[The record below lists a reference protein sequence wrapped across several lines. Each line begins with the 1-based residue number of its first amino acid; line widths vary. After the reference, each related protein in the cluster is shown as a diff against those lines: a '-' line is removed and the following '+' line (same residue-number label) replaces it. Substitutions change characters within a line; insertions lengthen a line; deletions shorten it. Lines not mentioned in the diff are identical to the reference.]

1 MRNSILAMC
10 LGLGIVVTPTKIAL
24 SVPAIQQEI
33 DRATEA
39 MIRGDYAT
47 AIAIW
52 QQAKQS
58 LITRRNTE
66 ADLETTILIDNYLSL
81 SYQEIGDLAKAQ
93 TAIASATKLKQ
104 ELNSDL
110 LAKVYNTQANL
121 QLKQDNPQAAAL
133 NFRAAK
139 ELYQKNQ
146 DTEGEVGAAINEAIA
161 LQKLGQYR
169 TAQKI
174 LEKTELKLA
183 AMPDSLQALGYKA
196 LGTTYATIGDFSAAR
211 EKLEASIALTQDK
224 DLEATAKTKIDL
236 AAAIGFSEPETAI
249 KLLQSVASSSQNG
262 ETKAIALLN
271 SIDLYIEAQDWTKAR
286 EIALDSQNLIFESHN
301 NSAKIDLIKKMA
313 MIESHKNSVS
323 FPQHQSWLSSLKLL
337 APKSDLINQ
346 KHKQLLEQIAQSAQS
361 KGIVRT
367 ESYAVGTLA
376 YLEEQQG
383 NLSLAIALN
392 LYALDLTN
400 KIEAE
405 DIAYQWQWQL
415 GRIYKTQAETNKAMQ
430 RGLGEGLSPGVSPG
444 VYMPRGLP
452 HKRLHQEAIASYQ
465 QAVENLGKIREDLV
479 AFNPESQYSFRES
492 VEPVYRQLVEL
503 LISQPTQENLI
514 QARNTI
520 ESLQMAELEN
530 YFRQACL
537 QAQPEQID
545 EIDPLAATIY
555 PIVTSK
561 KLAVLTSIPGQ
572 PIKLHTQD
580 ITPDEIESQV
590 KQLRGQFNPAASN
603 KRRKAQSQEF
613 YSWLVEPSI
622 KDLKAAKIETLVFI
636 LDSGLRNL
644 PVSAL
649 YDGKQ
654 YLVENY
660 AIALTPGLQLL
671 PSQTLEPKNM
681 EAVVGGLSEANQGF
695 AALPGVKTEVQE
707 IATSIDS
714 KLLLNQEFTNDRLRQ
729 TLKATSEAPILHLA
743 THGQFSSKAEETFIL
758 TWDDRVDVNE
768 LEQLLKVRE
777 ETPKLIPI
785 ELLVLSACK
794 TAQGDDKAAL
804 GIAGIALK
812 SGARSTLGTLWS
824 VSDESTALLIDRVY
838 KQIAIAPQNKAQIL
852 RQAQLELIQS
862 EQFNHPYYWAPF
874 VLVGNWT

>member
-10 LGLGIVVTPTKIAL
+10 LGLGIIVTPIKVAL
-24 SVPAIQQEI
+24 SVPVSIQQEI
-33 DRATEA
+33 DRGREA
-39 MIRGDYAT
+39 MVRGDYAT
-47 AIAIW
+47 AIALW
-52 QQAKQS
+52 QQAKQI
-58 LITRRNTE
+58 ITRRNTE
-66 ADLETTILIDNYLSL
+66 TDLETAILIDNFLSL
-81 SYQEIGDLAKAQ
+81 GYQEIGDLAKAQ
-93 TAIASATKLKQ
+93 TAIASATKLLEQQ

-110 LAKVYNTQANL
+110 VARVYNTQANL
-121 QLKQDNPQAAAL
+121 NLKQDNPQAAAL

-139 ELYQKNQ
+139 KLYQKNQ

-174 LEKTELKLA
+174 LEKTERKLT
-183 AMPDSLQALGYKA
+183 AMPDSLQAAGYKA
-196 LGTTYATIGDFSAAR
+196 LGTTYATIGDFSTAR
-211 EKLEASIALTQDK
+211 KKLEASIALTQDK

-249 KLLQSVASSSQNG
+249 ELLQSVALSWQNE
-262 ETKAIALLN
+262 ETIAIARLN
-271 SIDLYIEAQDWTKAR
+271 SIHLYIEAENWTKAR
-286 EIALDSQNLIFESHN
+286 EIALNSQDLILDLPHN
-301 NSAKIDLIKKMA
+301 DSAKIDLIKKMA
-313 MIESHKNSVS
+313 TVESHLVS
-323 FPQHQSWLSSLKLL
+323 FPHQSWLSSLKLI
-337 APKSDLINQ
+337 ARRSDLVNPE
-346 KHKQLLEQIAQSAQS
+346 HKQLLKQIAQSA
-361 KGIVRT
+361 KTEGIVRT

-383 NLSLAIALN
+383 NFAEAIALN
-392 LYALDLTN
+392 KYALDLTN

-405 DIAYQWQWQL
+405 DIAYRWQWQL
-415 GRIYKTQAETNKAMQ
+415 GRIYKTQRKTKD
-430 RGLGEGLSPGVSPG
+430 
-444 VYMPRGLP
+444 
-452 HKRLHQEAIASYQ
+452 AIASYQ
-465 QAVENLGKIREDLV
+465 QAVNNLGQIREDLV
-479 AFNPESQYSFRES
+479 TFNPESQYSFRES

-503 LISQPTQENLI
+503 LISQPTQDNLI

-530 YFRQACL
+530 YFRSSCL
-537 QAQPEQID
+537 QAKPEQID
-545 EIDPLAATIY
+545 KIDPFAATIY
-555 PIVTSK
+555 PIITSE
-561 KLAVLTSIPGQ
+561 KLAVLTSIPGR
-572 PIKLHTQD
+572 PIKLHTQA
-580 ITPDEIESQV
+580 ITADEIESQFIE
-590 KQLRGQFNPAASN
+590 LWGQFNPAASN
-603 KRRKAQSQEF
+603 NRRKAQSQKF

-644 PVSAL
+644 PVAAL
-649 YDGKQ
+649 YDGEQ

-671 PSQTLEPKNM
+671 PSQTLEPRNL
-681 EAVVGGLSEANQGF
+681 EAVVGGISEASQGF
-695 AALPGVKTEVQE
+695 VALPGVDTEVRE

-714 KLLLNQEFTNDRLRQ
+714 KLLLNQEFTSDRLRQ
-729 TLKATSEAPILHLA
+729 TLKATTEAPILHLA

-758 TWDDRVDVNE
+758 TWDDRIDVNE

-838 KQIAIAPQNKAQIL
+838 EQIAIASENKAQIL
-852 RQAQLELIQS
+852 RQAQLELIRS
-862 EQFNHPYYWAPF
+862 EKFNHPYYWSPF
-874 VLVGNWT
+874 VLIGNWT

>member
-1 MRNSILAMC
+1 MRNSILAIC
-10 LGLGIVVTPTKIAL
+10 LGLGIVVTPMKIAL
-24 SVPAIQQEI
+24 GVPDIQQEI

-39 MIRGDYAT
+39 MIRGDYTT
-47 AIAIW
+47 AIALL

-66 ADLETTILIDNYLSL
+66 PVLETAILIDNFLSL
-81 SYQEIGDLAKAQ
+81 GYQEIGDLTKAQ
-93 TAIASATKLKQ
+93 TAIASATQLLEQQ
-104 ELNSDL
+104 EFNSDL
-110 LAKVYNTQANL
+110 VAKVYNTQANL
-121 QLKQDNPQAAAL
+121 KLKQDNPQAAAL
-133 NFRAAK
+133 NFRTAK
-139 ELYQKNQ
+139 ELYQRNE

-174 LEKTELKLA
+174 LQKTELKLA
-183 AMPDSLQALGYKA
+183 AMPDSLQAAGYKA

-211 EKLEASIALTQDK
+211 EKLEASIALTKDK

-236 AAAIGFSEPETAI
+236 AAVIQFSEPKTAI
-249 KLLQSVASSSQNG
+249 ELLHSVASSSQNE
-262 ETKAIALLN
+262 ETFAIAKLN
-271 SIDLYIEAQDWTKAR
+271 LINIYIEAEDWAKAR
-286 EIALDSQNLIFESHN
+286 ETALDSQDLIFDLPHN
-301 NSAKIDLIKKMA
+301 DYAKIDLIKKIA
-313 MIESHKNSVS
+313 IIKSHLVSSV
-323 FPQHQSWLSSLKLL
+323 PQHQSWLSSLELL
-337 APKSDLINQ
+337 TDKSDLINP
-346 KHKQLLEQIAQSAQS
+346 KHKQVLEQIAQAAQS
-361 KGIVRT
+361 EGIVRT

-383 NLSLAIALN
+383 NLSRAIALN
-392 LYALDLTN
+392 LYALDLAN

-415 GRIYKTQAETNKAMQ
+415 GRIYKERAETTK
-430 RGLGEGLSPGVSPG
+430 
-444 VYMPRGLP
+444 
-452 HKRLHQEAIASYQ
+452 AIASYQ
-465 QAVENLGKIREDLV
+465 KAVNNLGKIREDLV
-479 AFNPESQYSFRES
+479 AFNPESQYSFRET

-530 YFRQACL
+530 YFRSSCL
-537 QAQPEQID
+537 EAKPEQID
-545 EIDPLAATIY
+545 TIDPLAATIY
-555 PIVTSK
+555 PIVTSE
-561 KLAVLTSIPGQ
+561 KLAVLISIPDR
-572 PIKLHTQD
+572 PIELHTED
-580 ITPDEIESQV
+580 ITADKIESKV
-590 KQLRGQFNPAASN
+590 KKLRGQFNPSASN

-613 YSWLVEPSI
+613 YSWLVKPAIE
-622 KDLKAAKIETLVFI
+622 DFKAAKIETLVFI

-671 PSQTLEPKNM
+671 PSQIEPKNL
-681 EAVVGGLSEANQGF
+681 EAVVAGLSQARQGF
-695 AALPGVKTEVQE
+695 AALPGVNTEARE
-707 IATSIDS
+707 IANSIDS
-714 KLLLNQEFTNDRLRQ
+714 KLLLDREFTNERLRQ
-729 TLKATSEAPILHLA
+729 ALKATTEAPILHLA
-743 THGQFSSKAEETFIL
+743 THGQYSSKAEETFIL
-758 TWDDRVDVNE
+758 TWDDRIDVNE
-768 LEQLLKVRE
+768 LEQLLKIRE
-777 ETPKLIPI
+777 ETPKIIPI

-794 TAQGDDKAAL
+794 TARGDDKAAL

-812 SGARSTLGTLWS
+812 SGARSTIGTLWS
-824 VSDESTALLIDRVY
+824 VSDESTALFIEQIY
-838 KQIAIAPQNKAQIL
+838 KQIALAKGNEVISPKNKAQIL

>member
-10 LGLGIVVTPTKIAL
+10 LGLGIVVTPRAIAL
-24 SVPAIQQEI
+24 SVPAIQEI

-47 AIAIW
+47 AIALL
-52 QQAKQS
+52 QQAKQG
-58 LITRRNTE
+58 LITRRNIE
-66 ADLETTILIDNYLSL
+66 PAPETAILIDNFLSL
-81 SYQEIGDLAKAQ
+81 SYQEIGDLTKARS
-93 TAIASATKLKQ
+93 AIASATQLLEQQ
-104 ELNSDL
+104 EFNSDL
-110 LAKVYNTQANL
+110 VAKVYNTQANL
-121 QLKQDNPQAAAL
+121 KLKQDNPQAAAL
-133 NFRAAK
+133 SFRAAK
-139 ELYQKNQ
+139 ELYQKNK
-146 DTEGEVGAAINEAIA
+146 DTQGEVGAAINEAIA
-161 LQKLGQYR
+161 LQQLGQYR

-183 AMPDSLQALGYKA
+183 AMPDSLQAAGYKA
-196 LGTTYATIGDFSAAR
+196 LGTTYATIGDFSTAK

-224 DLEATAKTKIDL
+224 DSEATAKTKIDL
-236 AAAIGFSEPETAI
+236 AATIQFSEPETAI
-249 KLLQSVASSSQNG
+249 ELLHSVASSSQNK
-262 ETKAIALLN
+262 ETVAIAKLN
-271 SIDLYIEAQDWTKAR
+271 LIDIYIEAKDWTKAR
-286 EIALDSQNLIFESHN
+286 EIARNSQNLIFDLPHN
-301 NSAKIDLIKKMA
+301 DYAKIDLIKKIA
-313 MIESHKNSVS
+313 IIKSYLNLSS
-323 FPQHQSWLSSLKLL
+323 IPQHQSWLSSLKLL
-337 APKSDLINQ
+337 VSTDSSDP
-346 KHKQLLEQIAQSAQS
+346 KHKQVLEQIAESAQS
-361 KGIVRT
+361 EGIVRT
-367 ESYAVGTLA
+367 ESYAIGTLA

-383 NLSLAIALN
+383 NLSQAIALN
-392 LYALDLTN
+392 KHALDLSN
-400 KIEAE
+400 RIEAK

-415 GRIYKTQAETNKAMQ
+415 GRIYKEQAQTSK
-430 RGLGEGLSPGVSPG
+430 
-444 VYMPRGLP
+444 
-452 HKRLHQEAIASYQ
+452 AIAFYQ
-465 QAVENLGKIREDLV
+465 QAVNNLGKIREDLV

-530 YFRQACL
+530 YFRSSCL
-537 QAQPEQID
+537 QAKPKQID
-545 EIDPLAATIY
+545 SIDPLAATIY

-580 ITPDEIESQV
+580 ITADEIEGKV
-590 KQLRGQFNPAASN
+590 KKLRGQFNLAASN
-603 KRRKAQSQEF
+603 KRRKAHSQEF
-613 YSWLVEPSI
+613 YSWLVEPAI
-622 KDLKAAKIETLVFI
+622 EDFKAAKIETLVFI

-649 YDGKQ
+649 YDGQQ

-671 PSQTLEPKNM
+671 PSQIEPKNT
-681 EAVVGGLSEANQGF
+681 EAVVAGLSQARQGF
-695 AALPGVKTEVQE
+695 AALPGVNTEVRE
-707 IATSIDS
+707 ISNSIDS
-714 KLLLNQEFTNDRLRQ
+714 KLLLDREFTNERLRQ
-729 TLKATSEAPILHLA
+729 TLKATTEAPILHLA

-758 TWDDRVDVNE
+758 TWDDRIDVNE

-794 TAQGDDKAAL
+794 TAQGDSKAAL

-824 VSDESTALLIDRVY
+824 VSDKSTALLIERVY
-838 KQIAIAPQNKAQIL
+838 EQIAEAKNNETISPKNKAQIL

-862 EQFNHPYYWAPF
+862 EQFNHPYYWASF

>member
-1 MRNSILAMC
+1 MRNSILAVC

-24 SVPAIQQEI
+24 GMPAIVQQI

-39 MIRGDYAT
+39 MIRGDYAM
-47 AIAIW
+47 AIALL
-52 QQAKQS
+52 QQAKQIIS
-58 LITRRNTE
+58 RRNTE
-66 ADLETTILIDNYLSL
+66 AADLETAVVIDNFLSL
-81 SYQEIGDLAKAQ
+81 GYQEVGDLAKAQ
-93 TAIASATKLKQ
+93 TAIASAIKLLEQ

-110 LAKVYNTQANL
+110 VARVYNTQANL
-121 QLKQDNPQAAAL
+121 KLKQDNPQAAAL

-139 ELYQKNQ
+139 KLYRENQ
-146 DTEGEVGAAINEAIA
+146 DTEGEVGAAVNEAIA

-174 LEKTELKLA
+174 LEKIELKLA
-183 AMPDSLQALGYKA
+183 AMPDSLQAAGYKA
-196 LGTTYATIGDFSAAR
+196 LGTTYATIGDFSTAR
-211 EKLEASIALTQDK
+211 EKLEASIALTQDT
-224 DLEATAKTKIDL
+224 DSEATAKTKIDL

-249 KLLQSVASSSQNG
+249 ELLHSAASSSQNR
-262 ETKAIALLN
+262 ETKAIARLN
-271 SIDLYIEAQDWTKAR
+271 SIDIYIEAQDWAKAR
-286 EIALDSQNLIFESHN
+286 EIALNSQDLIFELPHN
-301 NSAKIDLIKKMA
+301 DYAKIDLIKKMA
-313 MIESHKNSVS
+313 LIKSHLVSSV
-323 FPQHQSWLSSLKLL
+323 PQDRSWLSFELL
-337 APKSDLINQ
+337 TRKSDLINLE
-346 KHKQLLEQIAQSAQS
+346 HKQVLKQIAQSAQS
-361 KGIVRT
+361 EGIVRT

-376 YLEEQQG
+376 YLEEQHG
-383 NLSLAIALN
+383 NLTEAIALN

-400 KIEAE
+400 QIEAE

-415 GRIYKTQAETNKAMQ
+415 GRIYKTQAKTKTA
-430 RGLGEGLSPGVSPG
+430 
-444 VYMPRGLP
+444 
-452 HKRLHQEAIASYQ
+452 LHSEAIAFYQ
-465 QAVENLGKIREDLV
+465 QAVENLGQIRQDLV

-530 YFRQACL
+530 YFRSSCL
-537 QAQPEQID
+537 EAQPEQID
-545 EIDPLAATIY
+545 NIDPLAATIY
-555 PIVTSK
+555 PIITSE

-572 PIKLHTQD
+572 PIELHTQE
-580 ITPDEIESQV
+580 IAADEIESKV
-590 KQLRGQFNPAASN
+590 KDLWGQFNPAASN
-603 KRRKAQSQEF
+603 KRRKALSQEF

-622 KDLKAAKIETLVFI
+622 NNFKAAQIETLVFI

-649 YDGKQ
+649 YDGQQ

-671 PSQTLEPKNM
+671 PSQTESKNIK
-681 EAVVGGLSEANQGF
+681 AVVAGLSQANQGF
-695 AALPGVKTEVQE
+695 IALPGVNTEVQE
-707 IATSIDS
+707 IADSIDS
-714 KLLLNQEFTNDRLRQ
+714 KLLLNEEFTNERLRQ
-729 TLKATSEAPILHLA
+729 TLKATAQTPILHLA

-758 TWDDRVDVNE
+758 TWNNRIDVNE

-794 TAQGDDKAAL
+794 TAQGDDKAVL
-804 GIAGIALK
+804 GLAGIALK

-838 KQIAIAPQNKAQIL
+838 EQIASSNHNEAISSKNKAQIL
-852 RQAQLELIQS
+852 RQAQLELIRS